1 MLVSQENI
9 QQFRQDGYF
18 ILERAIP
25 ADALE
30 GLRAE
35 CQRYIDRFDDEM
47 ETKGLKT
54 LGINHYKKRYFISN
68 RGGESPAITAFLFS
82 DLMTEITR
90 ATLGETVYLFN
101 EQYVV
106 KAADKDTKFG
116 WHQDSGYIGHYHK
129 PYLSCWCA
137 LDDMSEANGTISVLP
152 YARAGMKPD
161 DLFEHVV
168 EEGTN
173 DRVGYHGSDPGIAV
187 IVPAGSIVA
196 FSSRTFH
203 RSGANHTDQMRRS
216 YLAQYSME
224 PILTKD
230 NSKIWAQAVPLLLDG
245 VRVPPPV
252 AAPI

>member
-1 MLVSQENI
+1 MLVTSENMA
-9 QQFRQDGYF
+9 QFRADGYF
-18 ILERAIP
+18 ILERIIP
-25 ADALE
+25 DDVLA

-35 CQRYIDRFDDEM
+35 CQRYIDQFDVEM
-47 ETKGLKT
+47 EAKGLDK

-68 RGGESPAITAFLFS
+68 RGSESAIITRFLFS
-82 DLMTEITR
+82 PLMADVTR
-90 ATLGETVYLFN
+90 STLGDTVYLFN

-152 YARAGMKPD
+152 YSRAGMKPD
-161 DLFEHVV
+161 DLFEHVS

-173 DRVGYHGSDPGIAV
+173 DMVGYHGSDPGIPV
-187 IVPAGSIVA
+187 IVPAGSMVV

-203 RSGANHTDQMRRS
+203 RSGANRTDKMRRS
-216 YLAQYSME
+216 YLAQYSTE
-224 PILTKD
+224 PIMSKD
-230 NSKIWAQAVPLLLDG
+230 NSKPWALAVPFLMNG
-245 VRVPPPV
+245 EVVAERV
-252 AAPI
+252 